1 MQRSTLIALA
11 VLVVLIGVV
20 YWLERDP
27 GSGGDVATVFDVEP
41 EAIDRVEIRR
51 AGEEPV
57 IIARVDNGDEFRV
70 IAPVATAGDAR
81 EVDLILSNLATMAA
95 VRAFELDEGAELG
108 EFGLESA
115 RLEVRFTTDRG
126 AEHGIRF
133 GKDTLTASNQYAARI
148 GSAEV
153 LVVGAHLSA
162 NLDKSVWDLRDKA
175 IFHVDDE
182 AEPVRVSI
190 SHGDETLVLA
200 DDAGVWSSVSPPR
213 TRVDRFD
220 VIGMVSR
227 FRNAEMLSFAE
238 DDTATGLDPPQA
250 RLEVTFR
257 DGFGPMTLEVGSKK
271 TIDFYARVPGS
282 PVFVIEGGLVSELQ
296 KDKSEW
302 WSKKLLHHPTT
313 EATQVRIVSDSGE
326 VKTLDRGEAQDLLR
340 ALSAAAIDEV
350 VTTTSTSKPR
360 FVVTVTTDGLV
371 DEISIRVADDAAYA
385 SRKAE
390 DVALQLSGQTWTE
403 LEALLVDT
411 IFSARGSK

>member
-1 MQRSTLIALA
+1 
-11 VLVVLIGVV
+11 
-20 YWLERDP
+20 
-27 GSGGDVATVFDVEP
+27 
-41 EAIDRVEIRR
+41 
-51 AGEEPV
+51 
-57 IIARVDNGDEFRV
+57 
-70 IAPVATAGDAR
+70 
-81 EVDLILSNLATMAA
+81 
-95 VRAFELDEGAELG
+95 
-108 EFGLESA
+108 
-115 RLEVRFTTDRG
+115 
-126 AEHGIRF
+126 
-133 GKDTLTASNQYAARI
+133 
-148 GSAEV
+148 
-153 LVVGAHLSA
+153 
-162 NLDKSVWDLRDKA
+162 
-175 IFHVDDE
+175 
-182 AEPVRVSI
+182 
-190 SHGDETLVLA
+190 
-200 DDAGVWSSVSPPR
+200 
-213 TRVDRFD
+213 
-220 VIGMVSR
+220 MVSR